1 MILEERLEEKQL
13 HLETKELNNKIRIDD
28 FRSRFY
34 VVKGP
39 I

>member
-1 MILEERLEEKQL
+1 MTLEERLEERQL
-13 HLETKELNNKIRIDD
+13 HLRIKELNNKIRIDD
-28 FRSRFY
+28 FKNGFY

>member
-1 MILEERLEEKQL
+1 MTLEERLEKRQL
-13 HLETKELNNKIRIDD
+13 RLKTKELNNKIRIDD
-28 FRSRFY
+28 FRNRFY